1 MEYSGNL
8 DLEEGEL
15 PDDVAGA
22 TGEPDFLRPNALIDS
37 NNADSLMKSVMHM
50 AIWCVE
56 TLGFEVSSTAT
67 PC

>member
-22 TGEPDFLRPNALIDS
+22 TGEPDFLRPSALIDS
-37 NNADSLMKSVMHM
+37 NNVVSLMKRECHAYGNLV
-50 AIWCVE
+50 C
-56 TLGFEVSSTAT
+56 
-67 PC
+67 

>member
-22 TGEPDFLRPNALIDS
+22 TGEPDFLHPSAVTDT
-37 NNADSLMKSVMHM
+37 NNAVSLMKSECHAYGNLV
-50 AIWCVE
+50 C
-56 TLGFEVSSTAT
+56 
-67 PC
+67 

>member
-22 TGEPDFLRPNALIDS
+22 TGEPDFLHPSGLTDT
-37 NNADSLMKSVMHM
+37 NNAVSLMKSECHAYGNLV
-50 AIWCVE
+50 C
-56 TLGFEVSSTAT
+56 
-67 PC
+67 

>member
-22 TGEPDFLRPNALIDS
+22 TGEPDFLQVPSLI
-37 NNADSLMKSVMHM
+37 LIM
-50 AIWCVE
+50 
-56 TLGFEVSSTAT
+56 LFL
-67 PC
+67 

>member
-22 TGEPDFLRPNALIDS
+22 TGEPDFLRPSAP
-37 NNADSLMKSVMHM
+37 H
-50 AIWCVE
+50 
-56 TLGFEVSSTAT
+56 
-67 PC
+67 

>member
-22 TGEPDFLRPNALIDS
+22 TGEPKFLRPSGLIDT
-37 NNADSLMKSVMHM
+37 NKAVSLMKSECHAYGNLV
-50 AIWCVE
+50 C
-56 TLGFEVSSTAT
+56 
-67 PC
+67 